1 MLDTFNLSAFILS
14 QWSLHSTLLL
24 VFFCDDK
31 YTGFVLIGNQA
42 AKGLNVKNGL
52 KLKQL
57 AKQPPT
63 LKTLMQKVY
72 FFNFKFTK
80 AKFLQES
87 SLHVANCVQ

>member
-31 YTGFVLIGNQA
+31 YTGFVLISNQA
-42 AKGLNVKNGL
+42 AKGLNVKNGR

-57 AKQPPT
+57 AKQPPK

-72 FFNFKFTK
+72 FFNFKFIK
-80 AKFLQES
+80 AKFLQKS
-87 SLHVANCVQ
+87 SWHMAT

>member
-1 MLDTFNLSAFILS
+1 MLDTFNLSVFILS

-24 VFFCDDK
+24 VYFCDDK
-31 YTGFVLIGNQA
+31 YTGFVLLSNQA

-57 AKQPPT
+57 SKQPPT

-80 AKFLQES
+80 AKFLRKFS
-87 SLHVANCVQ
+87 WHVAT

>member
-1 MLDTFNLSAFILS
+1 MILDTFNLSAFILS

-80 AKFLQES
+80 AKFLRKFS
-87 SLHVANCVQ
+87 WHVAT

>member
-1 MLDTFNLSAFILS
+1 MY
-14 QWSLHSTLLL
+14 
-24 VFFCDDK
+24 FCDDK
-31 YTGFVLIGNQA
+31 YTGFVLLSNQA

-57 AKQPPT
+57 SKQPPT

-80 AKFLQES
+80 AKFLRKFS
-87 SLHVANCVQ
+87 WHVAT

>member
-1 MLDTFNLSAFILS
+1 MISTFDTASC
-14 QWSLHSTLLL
+14 
-24 VFFCDDK
+24 VFCDDK
-31 YTGFVLIGNQA
+31 YTGFVLKGNQA

-57 AKQPPT
+57 AKQPPM

-80 AKFLQES
+80 AKFLRKFS
-87 SLHVANCVQ
+87 WHVAT

>member
-1 MLDTFNLSAFILS
+1 MLDTFKCFYFITVI
-14 QWSLHSTLLL
+14 STFDTASC
-24 VFFCDDK
+24 FFFYDK
-31 YTGFVLIGNQA
+31 YTGFVLISNQV

-72 FFNFKFTK
+72 FFNFKFTI
-80 AKFLQES
+80 AKFLRKFS
-87 SLHVANCVQ
+87 WHVAT